1 MEMIMKAFEAM
12 ERAQQRRKESVSED
26 KPISTPGNYEAFI
39 DKKKPYILNMNT
51 KGLIHSLIW

>member
-26 KPISTPGNYEAFI
+26 KPVSTPGNIEHI
-39 DKKKPYILNMNT
+39 KNMENMY
-51 KGLIHSLIW
+51 LQDLCPIF